1 MENLVSIDPTDHQN
15 ENVDAGCLKKLLVLE
30 LFGILGDSELDQ
42 KIYSFQIILKKIL
55 SLVIVKK
62 QTLLVFTSL
71 LLFTKTNRAKL
82 DRI

>member
-1 MENLVSIDPTDHQN
+1 MSIDPTDHQN
-15 ENVDAGCLKKLLVLE
+15 ENVDADCLNKLLVLE
-30 LFGILGDSELDQ
+30 LFGILGDSELDK
-42 KIYSFQIILKKIL
+42 KIYNFQIILKKIL

-62 QTLLVFTSL
+62 QTLLVLTSL